1 MKDKD
6 TGNSKGYGFC
16 VYQVNAQ
23 GLEALLLIFIVVTL
37 QMFDVYSVI
46 DMVDFMAI
54 SLLFNT
60 YVVYTSRSSL
70 LEI

>member
-16 VYQVNAQ
+16 VYQVNAL

-37 QMFDVYSVI
+37 QMFVFYSVI
-46 DMVDFMAI
+46 DMVDFMAV